1 MFSWKKGGI
10 FAAGVAFGTAGIKIL
25 KSRDAK
31 KVYAHCTAAALRAK
45 DCVMDTV
52 TKLQENAEDI
62 YEEALII
69 NEMREDDDFFQE
81 VVIEDDTEDDLEDE
95 IEDEIEADMEAD
107 HAASSNA
114 ASSNAAGCMEKKAA
128 EEKEAEKKETE
139 KKEAEADTLF
149 FDRIDMYKK
158 SKLEVARV
166 YSFGRE
172 KPEEML
178 RMAAC
183 LEEKFSTS
191 IARAVVDAAKKK
203 GLVYKNLNAKTEKL
217 TAHGLSAQVQGK
229 RAVIGS
235 NHFVFEEEKCKIPAG
250 KEELFKEL
258 PGEYT
263 RLYLALDGELA
274 AVICITSKSGK

>member
-114 ASSNAAGCMEKKAA
+114 ASSNVASSMEKKAA
-128 EEKEAEKKETE
+128 EE
-139 KKEAEADTLF
+139 KEAEADTLF

-258 PGEYT
+258 PEEYT